1 MNNSPTLIEAVL
13 ASFSNI
19 SAPLLTEYDI
29 AKVVISLYATKE
41 WSGSK
46 LRLKK
51 DYPANADIERVIEQ
65 LLALSFIQKSSDVPY
80 KGVYER
86 TGMNVSADQVI
97 CHLDPFCYLSHL
109 SAMQWHGITNRR
121 VHTLFVSAPADTRW
135 SSLIKDYYHDDLE
148 PLNHGL
154 SQRFP
159 RAYKVFRHDF
169 PKKIKG
175 KTVKRHTS
183 RHWDL
188 EAASSMNGIRVATV
202 GRTFLDM
209 VRDPELCG
217 GIHHVLDAFE
227 DSGRRFKNAILREVE
242 AHGSKLDKSRVGY
255 IMEEKIGLDNNPTL
269 SKWLETAVQRG
280 GSRKLD
286 ARGDYAPEYSERW
299 CLSLNI

>member
-1 MNNSPTLIEAVL
+1 MNAPSLIEAVL
-13 ASFSNI
+13 ASLSTI
-19 SAPLLTEYDI
+19 TAPLLTRYDI
-29 AKVVISLYATKE
+29 AKVVVGLYVTKE
-41 WSGSK
+41 WSGAR

-65 LLALSFIQKSSDVPY
+65 LLGLGFIHVSADIPY

-86 TGMNVSADQVI
+86 TGMDVSAEQVV

-121 VHTLFVSAPADTRW
+121 VHTLFVSAPSNKQWA
-135 SSLIKDYYHDDLE
+135 SLLKEYYYNDLE
-148 PLNHGL
+148 QLDKGL
-154 SQRFP
+154 SERFP
-159 RAYKVFRHDF
+159 RSYKVFRHEF
-169 PKKIKG
+169 GNKVKG
-175 KTVKRHTS
+175 KTVKRHAS
-183 RHWDL
+183 KSWDAD
-188 EAASSMNGIRVATV
+188 AATVMDSVRVASV

-217 GIHHVLDAFE
+217 GIHHVLDVFE

-255 IMEEKIGLDNNPTL
+255 IMEERLGLENNPTL
-269 SKWLETAVQRG
+269 SKWLDTAVQRG

-286 ARGDYAPEYSERW
+286 ARGDYAPEFSERW
-299 CLSLNI
+299 CLSLNV